1 MQLLNRS
8 LVVGKDGQTLTG
20 DTIVYDRANGFGE
33 VFGNMVL
40 TDTAKS
46 AVLTGGY
53 GYHNEKDNTSF
64 ATRRALAM
72 EYSQG
77 DTVFVHGDTIRTY
90 LQMPDSSRVMCA
102 YPNVRF
108 YRTDVQECATR

>member
-53 GYHNEKDNTSF
+53 GYHNEKDYTSF

-77 DTVFVHGDTIRTY
+77 DTVFVHGDTT
-90 LQMPDSSRVMCA
+90 PTCVSTAPMCK
-102 YPNVRF
+102 
-108 YRTDVQECATR
+108 ECATR